1 MDHHCMWTNNCIGIN
16 NYKQFIQLCGFG
28 QFAAF
33 FTVFV
38 ILACEKETFV
48 ATSEWKNF
56 FYFCRMWDLLIGKVM
71 MAFFGW
77 NCYVAFSGLSYLE
90 YKNLLETRAKMIN
103 LKENGV
109 LVPTGVKNQ
118 DDKKRVLLKFNYGF
132 SSRHENIVR
141 VLKTDNYI
149 LGFLFT
155 DWFEDERLN
164 FNGSEWTS
172 FYYYHEICK
181 VSGGAYQKEE
191 YVQNLDE

>member
-1 MDHHCMWTNNCIGIN
+1 
-16 NYKQFIQLCGFG
+16 
-28 QFAAF
+28 
-33 FTVFV
+33 
-38 ILACEKETFV
+38 
-48 ATSEWKNF
+48 
-56 FYFCRMWDLLIGKVM
+56 